1 MDCLISFLKFK
12 HKYRFR
18 GHNMCSIV
26 YSSYLSINSEVKD
39 SRKKNTKTE
48 IKHILHFPLVSK
60 LHQLASPLLAEA
72 GVDVCPMSGQA
83 KVRHIEPSHLSGLLG
98 LSPSLFILGISTDTW
113 HNPLMVFPKQPQ
125 SAESRFKYDTTKPYP
140 WPCSISVIYFIY
152 NFSSII

>member
-72 GVDVCPMSGQA
+72 GGDVCPMSGQA

-98 LSPSLFILGISTDTW
+98 LSPSLCTLGICRYRYLTQTQPSDG
-113 HNPLMVFPKQPQ
+113 VPKAT
-125 SAESRFKYDTTKPYP
+125 AESRFKYDTTKLKPYH
-140 WPCSISVIYFIY
+140 SLV
-152 NFSSII
+152 NLKAALAVML